1 MKLLLSNLTAT
12 KELAECL
19 SDFVEDRA
27 IYALQGTLGAGKTT
41 LVQALGRRLGV
52 EEVINSPT
60 FTMFNE
66 YHSGRLPLYHLDL
79 YRGGETGEKIDL
91 SFLALELDE
100 LLEEPAILVLEW
112 PQYFNV
118 GEEQENYLKG
128 KDCLHLDL
136 KVRSWDDCLKEMA
149 DNPQAINLLQKQKEI
164 SQGIATDNCH
174 INDGFEE
181 VRVATLESSGPCSRK
196 VIGQIAERLSGIV
209 INI

>member
-12 KELAECL
+12 QELAECL
-19 SDFVEDRA
+19 SDFAEDTA

-91 SFLALELDE
+91 SYLALELDE
-100 LLEEPAILVLEW
+100 LMEEPGILVLEW
-112 PQYFNV
+112 PQYFLV

-128 KDCLHLDL
+128 KDYLYLDL
-136 KVRSWDDCLKEMA
+136 RVKNLPDCLKEMA
-149 DNPQAINLLQKQKEI
+149 CNPQAINLLQKQKEI
-164 SQGIATDNCH
+164 SLAIATDNSH

-181 VRVATLESSGPCSRK
+181 VRVATLESFGARSGKIIR
-196 VIGQIAERLSGIV
+196 QIREKLSDIV